1 VVEFAILAAFLVSMF
16 VWIAA
21 VARRRRRR
29 DALRRFAAATQVLK
43 GFAEQPR
50 HAPAEPVAP
59 STPSVHV
66 LHDVAVLR
74 LDRGRPAR
82 GRRSRQ
88 AHRPDE
94 QSLARRT
101 MVANLP
107 SISAPRPGSGSKA
120 G

>member
-1 VVEFAILAAFLVSMF
+1 VVDVLIIAAFPVS
-16 VWIAA
+16 VLLWTAA

-29 DALRRFAAATQVLK
+29 DALRNFAAATQVLK

-50 HAPAEPVAP
+50 IAPTPTSAP

-74 LDRGRPAR
+74 LDRARSSR
-82 GRRSRQ
+82 GRRARQ
-88 AHRPDE
+88 IRRPDE
-94 QSLARRT
+94 QSLARRP

-107 SISAPRPGSGSKA
+107 SVSAPRPGSGTKA